1 MKNLYGSNPTRKNVD
16 IGKLTKLGVLIALEL
31 VLNLTGLGFIR
42 IPPVAITIMPIPVIL
57 GGIILGPG
65 AGGVLGGVFG
75 LLSIWESTTKGA
87 TPIDLAFSPF
97 YSGSPISSIVMA
109 LGCRILLGLAAGWLF
124 MLFSK
129 MDKKGFIAPIL
140 TALFASLIHTFSV
153 LSCVWLLFPDLGVVF
168 KSILAAVFSLNFL
181 VEAGVGMVFAFGFAK
196 IIPMLR
202 RKTPVRGQ

>member
-1 MKNLYGSNPTRKNVD
+1 MKNSYGSNPAKGHLD
-16 IGKLTKLGVLIALEL
+16 LGKLTKLGVLIALEL

-65 AGGVLGGVFG
+65 AGGILGGVFG

-87 TPIDLAFSPF
+87 SPIDLAFSPF
-97 YSGSPISSIVMA
+97 YSGSPVSSIVMA

-129 MDKKGFIAPIL
+129 MDKKGFLAPML
-140 TALFASLIHTFSV
+140 TALFASLIHTVSV
-153 LSCVWLLFPDLGVVF
+153 LGCVWLLFPDLGIVF
-168 KSILAAVFSLNFL
+168 KSILATVFSLNFL
-181 VEAGVGMVFAFGFAK
+181 VEAGVGVVFALGFAK

-202 RKTPVRGQ
+202 ARTPLRGR